1 MLVCSVRQSAS
12 GESPIGRAHISRKG
26 SIVNKDV
33 RLLQEDRV
41 RLSEVL
47 IPQLPQ
53 LLQRVSIIV
62 DMLQI
67 SPISIFVY
75 FSVHP

>member
-1 MLVCSVRQSAS
+1 M
-12 GESPIGRAHISRKG
+12 SRKG

-33 RLLQEDRV
+33 RLLQEDRA

-53 LLQRVSIIV
+53 LLQRVSIYMRVSRI
-62 DMLQI
+62 L
-67 SPISIFVY
+67 PISIFVSMFLLIHFRAY
-75 FSVHP
+75 L